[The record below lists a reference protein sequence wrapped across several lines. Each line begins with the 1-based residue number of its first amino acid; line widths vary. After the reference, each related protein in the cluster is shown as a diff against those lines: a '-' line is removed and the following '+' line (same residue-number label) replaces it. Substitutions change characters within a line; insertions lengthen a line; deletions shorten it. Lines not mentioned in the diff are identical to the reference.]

1 LGDATADLGWQR
13 HLAAHEQKETQM
25 SNLDLSET
33 DDAPVLNTL
42 AAITAVSLENC
53 DLDPRDLMLVR
64 IAALAAVD
72 APPMSYLLNAGAAVE
87 AGITLDDVEG
97 VFVGIAPIIG
107 TPRTVAAAANVMR
120 ALGFAVAVADAE
132 LEDAAG

>member
-1 LGDATADLGWQR
+1 LGDATADRGWQR

>member
-1 LGDATADLGWQR
+1 
-13 HLAAHEQKETQM
+13 M

-53 DLDPRDLMLVR
+53 NLDARDLMLVR

-72 APPMSYLLNAGAAVE
+72 APPMSYLLNAAGAVE
-87 AGITLDDVEG
+87 SGITLDDVEG

-132 LEDAAG
+132 FEDEAG